1 MRKLKNWKNFLNE
14 SIYYHGTT
22 LPKTNA
28 NIDNFEQKIGYRVN
42 PIMNITR
49 EVNSPWVFF
58 TNNYNLAKQFGSAKT
73 DILYHDKGD
82 FSYETVVLKYDIDES
97 DLNILDLTKDDYEFK
112 LESIGIKL
120 WELYGIGMYE
130 QDQMWDLFD
139 DKEISDKIIK
149 SGIDAVKLIENG
161 TGYNGE
167 SLAIHISK
175 VNDVIKKQ

>member
-1 MRKLKNWKNFLNE
+1 M
-14 SIYYHGTT
+14 
-22 LPKTNA
+22 
-28 NIDNFEQKIGYRVN
+28 
-42 PIMNITR
+42 
-49 EVNSPWVFF
+49 
-58 TNNYNLAKQFGSAKT
+58 
-73 DILYHDKGD
+73 
-82 FSYETVVLKYDIDES
+82 KYDINES
-97 DLNILDLTKDDYEFK
+97 ELNILDLTKDDYEFK

-139 DKEISDKIIK
+139 DKEISDKIVK

-175 VNDVIKKQ
+175 VNDVIKKQQ